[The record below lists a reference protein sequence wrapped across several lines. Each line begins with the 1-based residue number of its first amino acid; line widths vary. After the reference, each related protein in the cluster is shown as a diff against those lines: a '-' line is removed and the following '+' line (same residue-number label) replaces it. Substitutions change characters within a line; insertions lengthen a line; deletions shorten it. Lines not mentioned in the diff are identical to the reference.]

1 MRSNHSGALPVV
13 DRLNPNRAPAWLRP
27 ILYVLFGLMIA
38 FVVFF
43 AALRSL
49 RRRTLQALTPGAAE
63 ATVVPLTPVVGV
75 RAIFRR
81 FWPYIRPYRGRLL
94 LMLLLVP
101 IPPAVAIA
109 EVILFKRLI
118 DDVLVPHDFD
128 AFPALATAFV
138 GLGLLGGVVSF
149 TDEYLSTLIGERF
162 VLDLRTTLFRHVQG
176 LSLDFFERRRLG
188 DLLARLTGDTVAIEE
203 LLLSGVASALS
214 YALRIA
220 FFAGAL
226 FYLRWDLALVS
237 LAVAPVFLVV
247 ARHFARLRKAAARE
261 KRRRGGAMSAVVEES
276 LSKVQ
281 VVQAFNRQETEVAR
295 FRAESLGSFTAQM
308 AAARLRGFYGP
319 LVELIELTGVLLI
332 LGIGTWEL
340 SQGWLSIGGLLA
352 FLALLSQLYRPI
364 RSLGRLGNTVAGAS
378 AGAERVVELL
388 DQRPTVTERPGARTI
403 ERAEGVV
410 EFGSVGFRYP
420 ETAGDAVSDISFIVA
435 PGETLA
441 LVGPSGAGKSTIA
454 KLLLRFYDPTVGAVC
469 LDGVD
474 VRDLKLHSL
483 RDQVA
488 AVFQETLV
496 FDATIA
502 ENIAYG
508 LPGASRKEIVAAAEQ
523 AALLPFV
530 SKLPQEFETVVG
542 ENGRRLSG
550 GQRQRIAIAR
560 AYLRKSPVLVL
571 DEPTTG
577 LDADAASRVL
587 EPLRRL
593 AADKTTILIS
603 HDLSLVR
610 DATLILALDH
620 GRIAESG
627 THGDLVDDDGLYNSL
642 SRPAKRGMQ
651 AVGV

>member
-1 MRSNHSGALPVV
+1 M
-13 DRLNPNRAPAWLRP
+13 
-27 ILYVLFGLMIA
+27 
-38 FVVFF
+38 
-43 AALRSL
+43 
-49 RRRTLQALTPGAAE
+49 
-63 ATVVPLTPVVGV
+63 
-75 RAIFRR
+75 
-81 FWPYIRPYRGRLL
+81 
-94 LMLLLVP
+94 
-101 IPPAVAIA
+101 
-109 EVILFKRLI
+109 
-118 DDVLVPHDFD
+118 
-128 AFPALATAFV
+128 
-138 GLGLLGGVVSF
+138 
-149 TDEYLSTLIGERF
+149 
-162 VLDLRTTLFRHVQG
+162 
-176 LSLDFFERRRLG
+176 
-188 DLLARLTGDTVAIEE
+188 
-203 LLLSGVASALS
+203 
-214 YALRIA
+214 
-220 FFAGAL
+220 
-226 FYLRWDLALVS
+226 
-237 LAVAPVFLVV
+237 
-247 ARHFARLRKAAARE
+247 
-261 KRRRGGAMSAVVEES
+261 
-276 LSKVQ
+276 
-281 VVQAFNRQETEVAR
+281 
-295 FRAESLGSFTAQM
+295 
-308 AAARLRGFYGP
+308 
-319 LVELIELTGVLLI
+319 
-332 LGIGTWEL
+332 
-340 SQGWLSIGGLLA
+340 
-352 FLALLSQLYRPI
+352 
-364 RSLGRLGNTVAGAS
+364 
-378 AGAERVVELL
+378 
-388 DQRPTVTERPGARTI
+388 TERPGARTI
-403 ERAEGVV
+403 ERPEGVV

-420 ETAGDAVSDISFIVA
+420 ETAGDAVSDISFVVA

-454 KLLLRFYDPTVGAVC
+454 KLLLRFYDPTVGAIY
-469 LDGVD
+469 LDGID

-530 SKLPQEFETVVG
+530 SKLPHGFETVVG

-627 THGDLVDDDGLYNSL
+627 THGELVDDDGLYSWL
-642 SRPAKRGMQ
+642 SRPTKRRVQ